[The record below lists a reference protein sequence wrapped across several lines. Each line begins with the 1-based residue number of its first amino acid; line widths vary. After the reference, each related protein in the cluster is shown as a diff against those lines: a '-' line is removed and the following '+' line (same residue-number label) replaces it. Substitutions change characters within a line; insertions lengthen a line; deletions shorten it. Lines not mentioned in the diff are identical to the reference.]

1 MKDEKRLSDK
11 FSVDIFS
18 SRELDVL
25 ACVANGHSYKR
36 AALIL
41 KISDRTVNAHIR
53 NICGKIGASAKEQVI
68 YFLDK
73 NNALDEIRER
83 FKNREAISD
92 SESTDDELEER
103 DEKTSF
109 LAFSGTKILGAAI
122 LICFARFGIYPAFF
136 PKSESRTVVIDGT
149 TVNNETYIDRKSV
162 VNQIDDAFRKSFN
175 VVALVGRGGAGKTTI
190 ARRYLQEKGY
200 DFAYEINAETASSAE
215 I

>member
-53 NICGKIGASAKEQVI
+53 NICGKIGAGAKEQVI

-83 FKNREAISD
+83 LMKSLKRFCC
-92 SESTDDELEER
+92 
-103 DEKTSF
+103 SF
-109 LAFSGTKILGAAI
+109 VWRILKK
-122 LICFARFGIYPAFF
+122 F
-136 PKSESRTVVIDGT
+136 
-149 TVNNETYIDRKSV
+149 
-162 VNQIDDAFRKSFN
+162 Q
-175 VVALVGRGGAGKTTI
+175 
-190 ARRYLQEKGY
+190 Y
-200 DFAYEINAETASSAE
+200 D
-215 I
+215 